1 MELLVAFGFILV
13 VLLLGYLWHRSS
25 QARVRAEMSR
35 LQMQLE
41 SQLASKESLL
51 AVSETRL
58 SELKGDL
65 EEEKQLANQLRN
77 QLMILGED
85 KARRDTE
92 LEQKELHFSQQIKQ
106 LEESRTLL
114 KREFEA
120 LAQEILEAK
129 GKSFQEQS
137 QQRLDAL
144 LKPMTSEMKGFKER
158 IEKIHQFDNEQRS
171 KLTTELQQLKDL
183 NAKITTEAER
193 LSSALQGQK
202 KMQGNWGELM
212 LENVLDSSGLRRDKD
227 YKREVSINTEEGRQR
242 PDVVVYLPQNKHL
255 IIDAK
260 TSLSAYTR
268 YVNAEDPHERAQ
280 AIKEHAEAMQAR
292 IKELSDKSY
301 FKLNGLNSP
310 EVVVMFVP
318 IESAYVEALKYNETL
333 FQEAIEK
340 QVLVATPTTLLTAL
354 NIVRQ
359 LWRFEDQSK
368 HSAQLADRAEKV
380 YSKLS
385 SFLVSMQDVGR
396 KLDSART
403 SYDKA
408 LGQLYSGKGNLIKQA
423 AEFKELGVS
432 VQKELPAELVEKAS
446 LELESPYAS
455 GASEKPYSAG
465 IESQEN
471 SD

>member
-92 LEQKELHFSQQIKQ
+92 LEQKKLHFSQQIKQ